1 MTDSKLRILASAM
14 CLASAT
20 LPVAQ
25 TAEAS
30 DTPLIW
36 TPSQTSDSSYAM
48 RMGSHL
54 PTELEASAGTEI
66 GFTDFQS
73 DLAPARAAYPVKFWS
88 SVRLPSTRKDGGD
101 AQIEVRLNGLT
112 GRRSVWLSKSRSLD
126 LTPDLAAQIEDLYSL
141 DYDRTA
147 SDHRVDARASKTVR
161 TLSKTKGTSLF
172 ARGTRSSRDQEWQ
185 ASVGVEHKV
194 MQGVNLSANIDNLV
208 APRPSGTLRASYAQR
223 W

>member
-1 MTDSKLRILASAM
+1 MTDSMLRILASAL
-14 CLASAT
+14 CLASAI
-20 LPVAQ
+20 LPIAQ
-25 TAEAS
+25 AAQAS

-36 TPSQTSDSSYAM
+36 TPSQLSDSSYAM

-66 GFTDFQS
+66 SFTDFQC
-73 DLAPARAAYPVKFWS
+73 DFAPARTAHPVKFWS
-88 SVRLPSTRKDGGD
+88 SVRVPSQRKDGGD

-147 SDHRVDARASKTVR
+147 SDHRVDARASKTIRV
-161 TLSKTKGTSLF
+161 LSKTKGTSLF

-194 MQGVNLSANIDNLV
+194 IQGVNLSANIDNL
-208 APRPSGTLRASYAQR
+208 AAQRPSGTLRASYAQR